1 MSDTVS
7 VGTGHSQRD
16 CPAGPLASGTVP
28 RIWVDVCVCVC
39 VGVCVGVCVCIRQD
53 LSFYSVDF
61 NRAGLIFFVFFCV
74 IAGQKS
80 VF

>member
-39 VGVCVGVCVCIRQD
+39 VWVCVWVCVYVYARISASTRSILTGQV
-53 LSFYSVDF
+53 SFSLF
-61 NRAGLIFFVFFCV
+61 FFV
-74 IAGQKS
+74 
-80 VF
+80 